1 MFDSLGVR
9 WRLLIAFFGISAF
22 AVLAAAAA
30 VYSFLAIGKT
40 MDHITQQRVPAALG
54 SLELSRE
61 ADRIVA
67 AAPALLAVSTD
78 AQRTELT
85 GAISA
90 GVGNLNKMVADLKS
104 RESDDSNLEEI
115 EAAVTRLGE
124 NLSALDIL
132 VGDRLAVTDQKS
144 EILTRLSITNKG
156 AQRALTPGISVM
168 DAKLSQLRSAID
180 NPDLTEDEREGAMNE
195 LTRSVAE
202 ALPLQK
208 FQVEVSAIN
217 DNLILAASALSRADV
232 DLIAFPL
239 EKSLEALNRLSGELP
254 TFQRRF
260 LLPRVKEFEELAFG
274 DKSVLQAR
282 TEELDLIVRGEA
294 LIAQN
299 AALSQQLTQ
308 AVDGLLAHARDDIAS
323 ANAEAGSV
331 QQVSTYVMIAV
342 VVLSLVS
349 STLIVWRYVG
359 RNLIARLTGLSD
371 SMLAIAGGNLRAPLP
386 ATTGN
391 DEIARMAEAL
401 SVFRDTAIEIEEN
414 NLREIEV
421 ARRRLVDAIENSS
434 DGFAFYDANE
444 KLVLCNN
451 RYKELLYPEIEV
463 TIEPGMSFET
473 IIRSSAKVGLIVN
486 AQDRI
491 DEWVEERIASH
502 RNPKEA
508 LVQQRRD
515 GRWIM
520 INERKTSDGGTVAV
534 YTDITELK
542 QRERDAEEA
551 NRAKSQFLANMSHE
565 LRTPLNAV
573 IGITEMLEEDAEDLG
588 QDDFIEPLQ
597 RISRAGKHLLELIN
611 EILDLSK
618 IEAGKLDLNL
628 EEFDLVALL
637 QDTVATTKG
646 LAEKNGNVLEAHC
659 PDEPEKM
666 FADMTRV
673 RQVIL
678 NLLSNACKFTENG
691 KISVRAAKSVID
703 DRPWLVLDVSDT
715 GIGLTQEQI
724 GKLFEDF
731 SQADSSTTRK
741 YGGTGLGLSISR
753 RLCQMMGGDIT
764 VESTVGEGTTFTV
777 RLPFRVEGSSPAYT
791 SGRDL
796 KPSLKDQLGA
806 YSGTILVVDDDDT
819 TRELMRVFLA
829 KEGFDVV
836 TAADGKEAL
845 KLARKIRP
853 SVITLDVLMPPPNGW
868 DVLVELK
875 ADETLADIP
884 VIMLTMLDEARKGFG
899 LGASDY
905 LVKPLDREKLRDS
918 LNRFRPK
925 EGAPLALLVEDDE
938 ATRTWLRGCLMN
950 DGWRVTEGEN
960 GRIALS
966 LIEEET
972 PDLILLD
979 LMMPEMD
986 GFEFLEALRKVSEGE
1001 NIPVVV
1007 ITAADLTSEDRR
1019 RLTNGVESILE
1030 KSSTSCD
1037 TLLSEVGGFVKRMAG
1052 EVIRP

>member
-1 MFDSLGVR
+1 
-9 WRLLIAFFGISAF
+9 
-22 AVLAAAAA
+22 
-30 VYSFLAIGKT
+30 

-67 AAPALLAVSTD
+67 AAPALQAVSTD
-78 AQRTELT
+78 TQRIELT

-90 GVGNLNKMVADLKS
+90 GVDNLNKMVAELKT
-104 RESDDSNLEEI
+104 RETDASDLEEI

-132 VGDRLAVTDQKS
+132 VSDRLAVTDRKS

-180 NPDLTEDEREGAMNE
+180 NPDLTADEREAAMNE
-195 LTRSVAE
+195 LTRSVAA

-217 DNLILAASALSRADV
+217 DNLILAASAPSRADV

-254 TFQRRF
+254 AFQRRF
-260 LLPRVKEFEELAFG
+260 LLPRIKELEQLAFG

-282 TEELDLIVRGEA
+282 AEELDLIVRGEA

-308 AVDGLLAHARDDIAS
+308 AVDDLLAHARDDIAS

-342 VVLSLVS
+342 VVLSLIS
-349 STLIVWRYVG
+349 STLIVWLYVG

-473 IIRSSAKVGLIVN
+473 IIRSSAKVGLIVS

-534 YTDITELK
+534 YTDITDLK

-573 IGITEMLEEDAEDLG
+573 IGITEMLEEDAVDLG
-588 QDDFIEPLQ
+588 QGDFIEPLQ

-628 EEFDLVALL
+628 EEFDIVAML
-637 QDTVATTKG
+637 QDTVATTMG
-646 LAEKNGNVLEAHC
+646 IAEKNGNVLEALC
-659 PDEPEKM
+659 PDESELM

-691 KISVRAAKSVID
+691 KITVRAAKSKID

-764 VESTVGEGTTFTV
+764 VESVVGKGTTFTV
-777 RLPFRVEGSSPAYT
+777 KLPFRVEGPSAPYT
-791 SGRDL
+791 AGRDF
-796 KPSLKDQLGA
+796 KPSLTDQLGA

-845 KLARKIRP
+845 NLARKIRP
-853 SVITLDVLMPPPNGW
+853 CVITLDVLMPPPNGW
-868 DVLVELK
+868 DVLAELK

-884 VIMLTMLDEARKGFG
+884 VIMLTMLDEARKGYG
-899 LGASDY
+899 LGASEY
-905 LVKPLDREKLRDS
+905 LVKPLDREKLRET

-925 EGAPLALLVEDDE
+925 EGAPLVLLVEDDE
-938 ATRTWLRGCLMN
+938 PTRAWLRGCLVN
-950 DGWRVTEGEN
+950 EGWRVTEGEN

-966 LIEEET
+966 LIKEQT

-986 GFEFLEALRKVSEGE
+986 GFEFLEALRKTTKCK
-1001 NIPVVV
+1001 NTPVIV
-1007 ITAADLTSEDRR
+1007 ITAADLTKEDRQ

-1037 TLLSEVGGFVKRMAG
+1037 TLLEEVGGFVKRMTG
-1052 EVIRP
+1052 EVVRQ